1 MDFWLLSTTY
11 HNTQAVLTIRRAVA
25 SAFVGYCFR
34 DSSPATRK
42 VDCITVHYTLIPV
55 LLSLFFR
62 LLFACYYYSRAT
74 HRLHRGLCGD
84 VPATKFTLFVGAR
97 FTQGSRFFTL
107 PHGCIIALLGNSFTW
122 LHYLATYC
130 TISRGAALCA
140 TFIHMAFTN
149 CTLRTT
155 QLVCLTSYPQQH
167 FIWLFTSIYLSRCSR
182 ESYIFHSFT
191 FPIQKACKVC
201 SIGNSRPP
209 VSITRKMVSPSPI
222 LLESRLG
229 SQFIM
234 SKSAMS
240 HAFSGPRFPPVVAL
254 RSVSHGC
261 KGALLQPWRAQGRSS
276 VRRLRR
282 LAQLVGYPTPPA
294 GRLALGVMLPTFAPV
309 GGLGGLM
316 LQTSRRRRARL
327 ARRPCRWPWPRPWRT
342 WWPLS
347 RPRLAPC
354 AQPCALQPWRGP
366 RP

>member
-1 MDFWLLSTTY
+1 VDFWPLSTTY
-11 HNTQAVLTIRRAVA
+11 HNTQAVLTIRCAVA

-34 DSSPATRK
+34 DSSPTTRK
-42 VDCITVHYTLIPV
+42 VDCITVHYTLLPV

-62 LLFACYYYSRAT
+62 LLFARYYYSRAT

-107 PHGCIIALLGNSFTW
+107 PHGCLIAILGNSFTW

-149 CTLRTT
+149 CTLRTI

-167 FIWLFTSIYLSRCSR
+167 FIWLFTSTLIIHCSQCYIYSLTPFAQTTRKQNFR
-182 ESYIFHSFT
+182 
-191 FPIQKACKVC
+191 V
-201 SIGNSRPP
+201 GNSRPP

-234 SKSAMS
+234 SRSAMS
-240 HAFSGPRFPPVVAL
+240 HAFSGPRFPPVVACNL
-254 RSVSHGC
+254 F
-261 KGALLQPWRAQGRSS
+261 PY
-276 VRRLRR
+276 
-282 LAQLVGYPTPPA
+282 LAT
-294 GRLALGVMLPTFAPV
+294 
-309 GGLGGLM
+309 
-316 LQTSRRRRARL
+316 
-327 ARRPCRWPWPRPWRT
+327 
-342 WWPLS
+342 
-347 RPRLAPC
+347 
-354 AQPCALQPWRGP
+354 
-366 RP
+366 